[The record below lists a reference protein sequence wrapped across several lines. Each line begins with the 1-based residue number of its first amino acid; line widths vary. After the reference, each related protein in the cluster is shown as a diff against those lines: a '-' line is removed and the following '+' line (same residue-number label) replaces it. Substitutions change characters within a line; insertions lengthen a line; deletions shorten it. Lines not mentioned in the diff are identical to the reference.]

1 MVSSRRFSTCE
12 ESAWRLKRQPI
23 HFTMRQRRK
32 YLQDL
37 DWTIVLLC
45 LILMFIGWFSVYSAV
60 FDASHQS
67 IFDLEKRYGKQLLWI
82 GGSALIFL
90 VMMALNYRT
99 YYSLA
104 FLIYGFVILLL
115 ILVLFIGKEING
127 AKSWLDLGGFRLQ
140 PAEFAKFAT
149 ALALASY
156 LSTYNLQVKSWKTKF
171 TALGII
177 FLPLIFVILQND
189 TGSALVFFVF
199 ILVLYRENVI
209 PGGFLF
215 FGLISAF
222 LAILTLVL
230 EENKIY
236 ILVGLGILAL
246 LYIFLMKKKRMLRF
260 GQSLAILL
268 FATGIIFSVN
278 SVFNNVLAD
287 HHKDRINNYL
297 TIFGKEKPANAKGT
311 EYNLNQSLIAIGSG
325 GAFGKGYLEGT
336 QTKFRFVP
344 EQSTDFIFCTIG
356 EEFGF
361 MGSLILLVLFGFLL
375 FRIILIAERQV
386 LDFARI
392 YGYGVASIIFFHV
405 MINLGTTIGT
415 VPIIGIPLPFI
426 SYGGSSLWG
435 FTILITI
442 LLKFDSERKMVLR

>member
-1 MVSSRRFSTCE
+1 
-12 ESAWRLKRQPI
+12 
-23 HFTMRQRRK
+23 MRQRRK